1 MVQFK
6 AFRNQAK
13 SFHSVNYV
21 NINYSINYAN
31 VHCKV
36 NLVQKAC
43 TICFADHM
51 LEFEI
56 LQTI

>member
-21 NINYSINYAN
+21 NINYSIKKTVDWKYLLFIQDFSF
-31 VHCKV
+31 K
-36 NLVQKAC
+36 
-43 TICFADHM
+43 M
-51 LEFEI
+51 LQI
-56 LQTI
+56 NG